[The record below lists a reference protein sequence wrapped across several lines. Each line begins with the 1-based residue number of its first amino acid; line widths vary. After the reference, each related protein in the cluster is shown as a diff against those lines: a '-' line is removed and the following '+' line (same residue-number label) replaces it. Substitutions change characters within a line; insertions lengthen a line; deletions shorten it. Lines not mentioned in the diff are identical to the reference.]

1 MSSNDLYR
9 VTNEKKRL
17 VYFLEFVKVL
27 FFYLINTW
35 FLEIIL
41 YLIYLIL
48 NIIMLYKIIDIFIT
62 NGFDL
67 VKAPLLEFYKKNKF
81 HHRLI

>member
-1 MSSNDLYR
+1 MSNNDLYR

-17 VYFLEFVKVL
+17 VYFLEFVKVV

-41 YLIYLIL
+41 YI
-48 NIIMLYKIIDIFIT
+48 IFI
-62 NGFDL
+62 
-67 VKAPLLEFYKKNKF
+67 
-81 HHRLI
+81 